1 MNAINKQWGGR
12 LCRSFRF
19 VCKSVSCH
27 QKPNG
32 KRPLFYGG
40 LQKSHFFALGK
51 PISHLRMCVVVV
63 LVFLL
68 VVGGGVGIGL
78 HREHSWA
85 DLLYEYVSVC
95 ACVFFV
101 CVFFYFISCFGDFYF
116 GKEVLFKLTCKS
128 NEAWPYFRSFPSNDG
143 FGYDYGIGLPAFDSL
158 GFGTWQWGGVGVG
171 HRWCQGYLRSVTT
184 KFMARDTFQ
193 LLKYRVKILSWET
206 WEEACI
212 HIVSIIS
219 DKLLLYKSLL

>member
-1 MNAINKQWGGR
+1 MA
-12 LCRSFRF
+12 
-19 VCKSVSCH
+19 SVH
-27 QKPNG
+27 FFMEDYK
-32 KRPLFYGG
+32 KV
-40 LQKSHFFALGK
+40 HFFALGK
-51 PISHLRMCVVVV
+51 TYIAFKNVCRCCSCLSSCSWWWWCWYRSS
-63 LVFLL
+63 
-68 VVGGGVGIGL
+68 
-78 HREHSWA
+78 SWA
-85 DLLYEYVSVC
+85 QLSRPFVWVC
-95 ACVFFV
+95 ECVCV
-101 CVFFYFISCFGDFYF
+101 CVFCMCIFYFISCFGDFYF

-143 FGYDYGIGLPAFDSL
+143 YGYDYGIGLPAFDSL
-158 GFGTWQWGGVGVG
+158 GFGKWQWGGVGVG